1 VNWRE
6 VHASSLL
13 FVMLGAI
20 VVVAVVAKRFN
31 VPYPIAFVVG
41 GSLLAFAPQ
50 LPPIELDPNIV
61 FLIFLPPLLFSGGW
75 LTDWKVFKENARP
88 IGLLAIGLVVATT
101 GAVGIV
107 AHALMPQIGW
117 ASAFVL
123 GAVISP
129 PDAVAA
135 GSVFERFSVPSR
147 ILAILD
153 GEGLVNDATA
163 LVIFRFGVAA
173 VLTGTFSLV
182 SAGAAFVGVALGGVA
197 LGLAFGYGMVK
208 LLLLLR
214 KFQLSDHLIDTAIQL
229 ILPYTIYICG
239 DALHVS
245 GVLATVTAAIFISRR
260 ANRIFDAE
268 GRIVAFAVW
277 DLLIF
282 LLNGFVFLLIGLE
295 LRTIVHDP
303 TFALRELW
311 IGLLISLLVIV
322 VRIAWVY
329 PATYLPRL
337 IFKGI
342 SRREGVPGWNYIF
355 IIAWSGMRGI
365 VSLASALAIPLR
377 TDDGRPFPGRD
388 EIIFITFCVIFV
400 TLVIQGLSLIPILK
414 WLRIDGDDLR
424 EREVEVRVAALRAG
438 IAGLHALE
446 PTFDSTEE
454 WEVEGRIL
462 GEYEYRIA
470 HLLGRLDGT
479 LTETDV
485 AYDHRLQEKALA
497 AERHEIARLREAG
510 EVPDEIF
517 RDIHYDL
524 DLAEERLN

>member
-1 VNWRE
+1 
-6 VHASSLL
+6 
-13 FVMLGAI
+13 
-20 VVVAVVAKRFN
+20 VAVVAKRFN

-282 LLNGFVFLLIGLE
+282 LLNGFVFLLIRCANFG
-295 LRTIVHDP
+295 
-303 TFALRELW
+303 
-311 IGLLISLLVIV
+311 
-322 VRIAWVY
+322 
-329 PATYLPRL
+329 
-337 IFKGI
+337 
-342 SRREGVPGWNYIF
+342 
-355 IIAWSGMRGI
+355 
-365 VSLASALAIPLR
+365 SACSSA
-377 TDDGRPFPGRD
+377 
-388 EIIFITFCVIFV
+388 C
-400 TLVIQGLSLIPILK
+400 S
-414 WLRIDGDDLR
+414 
-424 EREVEVRVAALRAG
+424 
-438 IAGLHALE
+438 
-446 PTFDSTEE
+446 
-454 WEVEGRIL
+454 
-462 GEYEYRIA
+462 
-470 HLLGRLDGT
+470 
-479 LTETDV
+479 
-485 AYDHRLQEKALA
+485 
-497 AERHEIARLREAG
+497 
-510 EVPDEIF
+510 
-517 RDIHYDL
+517 
-524 DLAEERLN
+524 